1 MIRTEAEYRRALEQL
16 EQDRSFIR
24 QQREQFRQAGLE
36 GEQLDRAL
44 HPSLSFH
51 KQLKEEIETYEDVK
65 RGEFGTL
72 RSLESIGRWLIGAR
86 IAKGWSQKQLAEA
99 LGVSEAQVSRDER
112 NEYHGIKVDR
122 AQRILE
128 AMNFHFRMEGDDD
141 LNSLSGRSTPEATKE
156 GAQMPPPIDL
166 PEQVAAFLRGHP
178 KLDQKKATSLA
189 QLFRL
194 AYETVANSDEGGS

>member
-1 MIRTEAEYRRALEQL
+1 MIRTEAEYRRTLEQL

-24 QQREQFRQAGLE
+24 QQREQFRQAGLD

-51 KQLKEEIETYEDVK
+51 EQRKEEIKTYEEAK
-65 RGEFGTL
+65 RGEFSTL
-72 RSLESIGRWLIGAR
+72 RSLEGVGRWLISAR

-112 NEYHGIKVDR
+112 NEYHGIKIDR

-128 AMNFHFRMEGDDD
+128 VMDFHFRMEGDDV
-141 LNSLSGRSTPEATKE
+141 LNSLSEPINILEE
-156 GAQMPPPIDL
+156 GERASPPVQDM
-166 PEQVAAFLRGHP
+166 PEQVAAFLRGDP
-178 KLDQKKATSLA
+178 RLSAKKATSLA
-189 QLFRL
+189 RLFRV
-194 AYETVANSDEGGS
+194 AYEAVASSDEGGA